1 MTLKL
6 IAKILKLFAV
16 LLIIFIYNY
25 FDDPAKLFSN
35 LYLAK
40 FLNTLVKSFFR
51 LQLLFFNNYDNY
63 NIMLCRKESQI
74 IYNIFK
80 RRRMI
85 FFSQVITC
93 IINMCMARTVRNLL
107 DIFTS
112 FFSFHIPTI
121 LHILSKTLN
130 RR

>member
-80 RRRMI
+80 KRRMI

-93 IINMCMARTVRNLL
+93 IISMCMARTVRNLL
-107 DIFTS
+107 DVFTS

>member
-63 NIMLCRKESQI
+63 NIML
-74 IYNIFK
+74 Y
-80 RRRMI
+80 
-85 FFSQVITC
+85 
-93 IINMCMARTVRNLL
+93 VRNRKLF
-107 DIFTS
+107 IIS
-112 FFSFHIPTI
+112 
-121 LHILSKTLN
+121 SKGDE
-130 RR
+130 